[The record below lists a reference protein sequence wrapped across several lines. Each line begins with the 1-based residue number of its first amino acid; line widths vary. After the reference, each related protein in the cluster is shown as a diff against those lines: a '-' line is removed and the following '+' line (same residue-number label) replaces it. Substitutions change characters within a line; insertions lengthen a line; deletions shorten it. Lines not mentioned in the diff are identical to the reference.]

1 MSLMSGQWP
10 SFVGGCDLENG
21 FDPDHAVQNGLTVDS
36 QFSLLKPTFL
46 EDTLKVIELAARSQR
61 YRIIVYDSLAMA
73 LPSKDWKNKTYGE
86 DGVIG
91 IQPALLQDFCNRIIP
106 LLFHSQTTLVFVNQP
121 GTSITPWGTYD
132 HTPWLDYP
140 VSISFTT
147 RQIPTDTAT
156 DDPFDAIEVLVEV
169 VKNKFGV
176 SPQPIK
182 LHISSKGIYERT
194 ALSAGAKFLLSRLR

>member
-1 MSLMSGQWP
+1 MSLTSEQWP

-21 FDPDHAVQNGLTVDS
+21 FDSDHAVQNGLTVDS

-73 LPSKDWKNKTYGE
+73 LPSKDWENKTYGE
-86 DGVIG
+86 DRVIG

-106 LLFHSQTTLVFVNQP
+106 LLFHSQTTLVLVNQP

-132 HTPWLDYP
+132 HTP
-140 VSISFTT
+140 
-147 RQIPTDTAT
+147 
-156 DDPFDAIEVLVEV
+156 
-169 VKNKFGV
+169 
-176 SPQPIK
+176 
-182 LHISSKGIYERT
+182 
-194 ALSAGAKFLLSRLR
+194 